1 MVQENLARMMGTV
14 WISGQWS
21 DSLQRGA
28 QPHLPQLMCAAPAH
42 DAEGHCNLS
51 KQGCNS
57 LDHIEGSRNDKL
69 WACANP
75 LCAADNMQQARTM
88 QAQFHRVCLH
98 HIEVCTL
105 IHAYV
110 QLIHANS
117 YLYVYQ
123 YNNRNDPYISYVII
137 SRCGSLRCIWKPI

>member
-1 MVQENLARMMGTV
+1 
-14 WISGQWS
+14 
-21 DSLQRGA
+21 
-28 QPHLPQLMCAAPAH
+28 MCAAPAH

-51 KQGCNS
+51 KQGCDS

-88 QAQFHRVCLH
+88 QAQFHRVCLR

-123 YNNRNDPYISYVII
+123 YNNRNDPYMFIRHHIT
-137 SRCGSLRCIWKPI
+137 LRITAVHLETYIKLRTWRTNPEDREDHKDKD